1 MDVQHAGPQMMP
13 NPLLAAGGLQPGQ
26 PPNAADLAALVAER
40 TQGRGGFRADW
51 RAQPA
56 QHAPQ
61 GYSLRREL
69 LTLTDEQI
77 DELERE
83 GVLNDDTYG
92 RMRYDWK
99 EWARPQQLAPINPN
113 WRTWLI
119 LAGRGWGKAQD
130 SLSTPI
136 PTPTGWTMLCDI
148 RVGDT
153 VFDESGR
160 PCRVTATFDTMPKT
174 AYRLTFS
181 DGTAINT
188 CDEHQWV
195 TWTHAERKAFLRS
208 PYEDHACFPAEWPAW
223 RLRRLVGHSL
233 SREVVEQALAL
244 SRAGMSA
251 RRIAKQLGVC
261 RQSLAP
267 HIAAGAFIKRQPR
280 VYDDSPGPRIRT
292 TQEIVD
298 TLTHGKRGDTNHS
311 IPLALPLQLPEADL
325 PLDPYV
331 LGYWLGDGDRSQGSF
346 ACDPLDQPSLIA
358 QLVRC
363 GLQPHMGCNP
373 IVVLTYG
380 LMTLLRRVGVLGDKH
395 VPAIY
400 LRGSVEQ
407 RLALLRG
414 LMDSDGYADPSSGN
428 VEFCNTNKRLIDAVT
443 ELARSLGQKPVV
455 VEGRAT
461 LNGVDC
467 GPKWR
472 VTWTPNTNSG
482 VPFLLRRKAAVVE
495 AKQSRTAAQSLRNH
509 QRMIVKAERIDPVPM
524 RCLTVDGTHS
534 MFLCGEGMIPTHN
547 TRTGA
552 EWIKA
557 QVDRGAKRIALVAR
571 TAADARDVMLEG
583 EALALDTPIAT
594 PDGWTTLGALKVG
607 DALFA
612 GDGAI
617 TRVAALS
624 PIWTDRPCYAV
635 ATDLAA
641 PILADARHR
650 WVTSSRAER
659 RKDRST
665 RGSTVRTTEEI
676 AATLYKRFDM
686 PNHEIALHGALQ
698 LPAADLPIPPY
709 TLGAW
714 LGDGDTRGK
723 GQFTCHPDDAATVA
737 EIERDGYAVTK
748 CADRHGWYI
757 RKLGVQ
763 LRAAGLAGNKH
774 IPDVYLRAS
783 FEQRLALLQ
792 GLMDTD
798 GYVSARGQC
807 SFDNTNAALVA
818 AVRELLL
825 TLGLKPGRVL
835 ERDAGEFL
843 PVFRVVFTL
852 AAVQVVPFRLARK
865 VARCAKRSVASRG
878 RLVRHV
884 DRIDSIPTRCIQVEH
899 PDGTFLAGRDLVVT
913 HNSGLLNLYPEH
925 ERPLYQPS
933 KRRVTFAN
941 GAVATLFSAK
951 EPDLLRGPQ
960 FDCAWADELASWQDP
975 EAWSNLMFALRLGQN
990 PQVVV
995 TTTPRPTPLIKAL
1008 LNLPSTVVDTGNSY
1022 DNIENMAPAFFDEI
1036 LGRYEGT
1043 RLGRQEIYAELLDD
1057 APGAL
1062 WKREAMI
1069 DAHRIGRTDVP
1080 PLYRIVVAID
1090 PAVSANKDSA
1100 ETGIIVAGV
1109 AANGHAYVLDDVSVR
1124 EATPTEWATAA
1135 VKAYKLRSADR
1146 FVAEINNGGD
1156 LVEHTIRT
1164 VLPDAPYT
1172 PVRASRGKLIRA
1184 EPVSALYEQGRVHHV
1199 GMFGELEDQLCV
1211 AGDTLVETESGPR
1224 MISTITP
1231 GMRVWTR
1238 AGLRRVTHAW
1248 QASPAAPVWR
1258 VTTAGGRTLVATS
1271 DHPIYTSNKGFC
1283 PVGKLEIG
1291 DEVVAWNSASSAPA
1305 NMARS
1310 LTGMG
1315 RAGIWAKQA
1324 TISTFGAAVASMS
1337 QSLKLHLVQF
1347 RQGITSTIAMATR
1360 STTIPQTWLRL
1371 AQPTICVNTGAT
1383 IPTLPRHTEL
1393 LFGTSISAAR
1403 CSGPNGNGPQPA
1415 TWFARAVAQRINRRG
1430 CVPSSAP
1437 PRVAS
1442 DSIIAVTPLP
1452 LHIPVYDLTVE
1463 GEHEFFANGVIISN
1477 CNWEPG
1483 DPSPDRLDALVWAIT
1498 ELLLD
1503 GDGPPE
1509 EELPIDTGLM
1519 SMTKANDWARF

>member
-331 LGYWLGDGDRSQGSF
+331 LGYWLGDGNRSQGSF

-583 EALALDTPIAT
+583 E
-594 PDGWTTLGALKVG
+594 
-607 DALFA
+607 
-612 GDGAI
+612 
-617 TRVAALS
+617 
-624 PIWTDRPCYAV
+624 
-635 ATDLAA
+635 
-641 PILADARHR
+641 
-650 WVTSSRAER
+650 
-659 RKDRST
+659 
-665 RGSTVRTTEEI
+665 
-676 AATLYKRFDM
+676 
-686 PNHEIALHGALQ
+686 
-698 LPAADLPIPPY
+698 
-709 TLGAW
+709 
-714 LGDGDTRGK
+714 
-723 GQFTCHPDDAATVA
+723 
-737 EIERDGYAVTK
+737 
-748 CADRHGWYI
+748 
-757 RKLGVQ
+757 
-763 LRAAGLAGNKH
+763 
-774 IPDVYLRAS
+774 
-783 FEQRLALLQ
+783 
-792 GLMDTD
+792 
-798 GYVSARGQC
+798 
-807 SFDNTNAALVA
+807 
-818 AVRELLL
+818 
-825 TLGLKPGRVL
+825 
-835 ERDAGEFL
+835 
-843 PVFRVVFTL
+843 
-852 AAVQVVPFRLARK
+852 
-865 VARCAKRSVASRG
+865 
-878 RLVRHV
+878 
-884 DRIDSIPTRCIQVEH
+884 
-899 PDGTFLAGRDLVVT
+899 
-913 HNSGLLNLYPEH
+913 SGLLNLYPEH